1 MSQIHPMPIPQQEQV
16 NRPGRADRPG
26 RAGWQ
31 EAETARLFSAV
42 QEANAAGA
50 PLRSVFESL
59 SGDLGRKPNSIR
71 NYYYACLR
79 QQPDSTPRSPA
90 FQPFTPEETHELLR
104 QVLMARGKGVSVRAC
119 VMALAEGNQ
128 SRMLRYQNKYRT
140 ILKTRPELI
149 AQVCEELRREGLPC
163 PEVAVSAPRT
173 ADRADAAFCDPEDA
187 AAARLMAQPCV
198 HHMLEG
204 IKELLRRA
212 ARAESAATPDE
223 TLREKCSEL
232 QRKADRQQVQFD
244 LQRIAWEK
252 DYNDCAAHLQATVA
266 HLREYVAHDADSPL
280 LGDAVIALENAAGF
294 LERQQQMMMH

>member
-1 MSQIHPMPIPQQEQV
+1 MKEIIAMSQTCPMKPI
-16 NRPGRADRPG
+16 RRPG

-42 QEANAAGA
+42 REANASGA

-79 QQPDSTPRSPA
+79 QQPQTTERTPA
-90 FQPFTPEETHELLR
+90 FRPFSPEETHELLR
-104 QVLMARGKGVSVRAC
+104 QVLMARGKGMSVRAC
-119 VMALAEGNQ
+119 VMALSEGSH

-149 AQVCEELRREGLPC
+149 AQVCEELRQEGLPC
-163 PEVAVSAPRT
+163 PDAAPKPLPRLEQ
-173 ADRADAAFCDPEDA
+173 ADAAFCDPEDA

-198 HHMLEG
+198 HHLLEG
-204 IKELLRRA
+204 LKELLRRA
-212 ARAESAATPDE
+212 AKAEVIQSPDE
-223 TLREKCSEL
+223 ALSAKCAEL
-232 QRKADRQQVQFD
+232 QRIADRQQVNFD

-252 DYNDCAAHLQATVA
+252 DFSDCTAQLQAVMA
-266 HLREYVAHDADSPL
+266 ALRDYAAADPDSDRL
-280 LGDAVIALENAAGF
+280 SEALSVLHGADEFLQRTAAVNAAA
-294 LERQQQMMMH
+294 RPN

>member
-1 MSQIHPMPIPQQEQV
+1 MSQVQTLKPQ
-16 NRPGRADRPG
+16 RHPG

-42 QEANAAGA
+42 QEANASGA

-79 QQPDSTPRSPA
+79 QQEQDGERTPA
-90 FQPFTPEETHELLR
+90 FRPFTAEETHELLR
-104 QVLMARGKGVSVRAC
+104 QVLMARGKGMSVRAC
-119 VMALAEGNQ
+119 VMALAEGSH

-140 ILKTRPELI
+140 ILKNRPELI
-149 AQVCEELRREGLPC
+149 AQVCDELRAEGLPC
-163 PEVAVSAPRT
+163 PNAAPPQTIRMEH
-173 ADRADAAFCDPEDA
+173 ADAAFCDPEDA

-204 IKELLRRA
+204 LKELLRRA
-212 ARAESAATPDE
+212 ARAEAAPDE
-223 TLREKCSEL
+223 KLQAKCTEL
-232 QRKADRQQVQFD
+232 QRTVDRQQVQFD

-252 DYNDCAAHLQATVA
+252 DYNDCMEQLRQLMTVLGRETCASEAALDALRGAEIFMQRQA
-266 HLREYVAHDADSPL
+266 HMSH
-280 LGDAVIALENAAGF
+280 
-294 LERQQQMMMH
+294 

>member
-1 MSQIHPMPIPQQEQV
+1 MSQV
-16 NRPGRADRPG
+16 NTMKTTRHAG
-26 RAGWQ
+26 RAGWK
-31 EAETARLFSAV
+31 EAETARLFTAV
-42 QEANAAGA
+42 KEANATGA

-79 QQPDSTPRSPA
+79 QQPEAAERTPA

-104 QVLMARGKGVSVRAC
+104 QVLMARGRGMSVRAC
-119 VMALAEGNQ
+119 VMDLSGGSH

-149 AQVCEELRREGLPC
+149 AQVCEELRQEGLPC
-163 PEVAVSAPRT
+163 PDVTPAPAVHL
-173 ADRADAAFCDPEDA
+173 DHADAAFCDPEDA

-204 IKELLRRA
+204 LKELLRRA
-212 ARAESAATPDE
+212 ARAEAIQTPDE
-223 TLREKCSEL
+223 ALTAKCTDL
-232 QRKADRQQVQFD
+232 QRTVDRQQVNFD

-252 DYNDCAAHLQATVA
+252 DFDDCAEQLHAVMDA
-266 HLREYVAHDADSPL
+266 LRAYIAHDVDSEQLAD
-280 LGDAVIALENAAGF
+280 ALVAIQNAEGF
-294 LERQQQMMMH
+294 LERQKQMVQ

>member
-1 MSQIHPMPIPQQEQV
+1 MSQATPM
-16 NRPGRADRPG
+16 NSHRADRPG

-31 EAETARLFSAV
+31 EAETARLFTAV
-42 QEANAAGA
+42 KEANAAGA

-79 QQPDSTPRSPA
+79 QQPESVERTPA

-104 QVLMARGKGVSVRAC
+104 QVLMARGKGMSVRAC
-119 VMALAEGNQ
+119 EMQLADGSH
-128 SRMLRYQNKYRT
+128 SRMLRYQNKCRT

-149 AQVCEELRREGLPC
+149 AQVCEELRQEGLPC
-163 PEVAVSAPRT
+163 PDVTPAEPRKPL
-173 ADRADAAFCDPEDA
+173 DRADAAFCDPEDA

-204 IKELLRRA
+204 LKELLRRA
-212 ARAESAATPDE
+212 ARAESIQTPDE
-223 TLREKCSEL
+223 ALTTKCSDL
-232 QRKADRQQVQFD
+232 QRMVDRQQVQFD

-252 DYNDCAAHLQATVA
+252 DFDDCAEHLRTVA
-266 HLREYVAHDADSPL
+266 RMLREYIARDGDSEHMADAM
-280 LGDAVIALENAAGF
+280 AALQNAEGF
-294 LERQQQMMMH
+294 LERQRQTMQ

>member
-1 MSQIHPMPIPQQEQV
+1 MSEANMMKSARH
-16 NRPGRADRPG
+16 PG

-42 QEANAAGA
+42 QEANASGA
-50 PLRSVFESL
+50 PLRSVFEAL

-79 QQPDSTPRSPA
+79 QQPHSDVHTPA
-90 FQPFTPEETHELLR
+90 FRPFTEEETHELLR
-104 QVLMARGKGVSVRAC
+104 QVLMARGRGESVRAC
-119 VMALAEGNQ
+119 VMALSEGSN

-140 ILKTRPELI
+140 VLKTRPELI

-163 PEVAVSAPRT
+163 PDTAAEHPRT
-173 ADRADAAFCDPEDA
+173 DRADTAFCDPEDA

-212 ARAESAATPDE
+212 ARAEVSADDA
-223 TLREKCSEL
+223 LREKCADL
-232 QRKADRQQVQFD
+232 QRTVDRQQVQFD

-252 DYNDCAAHLQATVA
+252 DYNDCMEQLRLLMTVLGRETCASEAALDALRSAEIFMQKQA
-266 HLREYVAHDADSPL
+266 HMSH
-280 LGDAVIALENAAGF
+280 
-294 LERQQQMMMH
+294 